1 MIFDLRQRP
10 LFAALSISL
19 VLHLL
24 VLFAGELPRSAPPGG
39 ETVTPQLQVLVRA
52 DAVPVAA
59 PVPSPVKKAGGAP
72 QPVPRAQQQPQT
84 VPPVLQVPASP
95 ATPPATASPAP
106 AAAVISPPAATG
118 EMRNPSD
125 GAVAG
130 SVGGST
136 VSADGLRQ
144 YRIDLASATRRFR
157 GYPAL
162 ARSRGWEGVAEVVV
176 VVDVAGAPATR
187 LARSS
192 GHALLDEQALEMLGR
207 AVAQT
212 PLPESLR
219 GRHFTVTLP
228 IRFSL
233 EE

>member
-10 LFAALSISL
+10 LFAAVIISL

-24 VLFAGELPRSAPPGG
+24 VLFAGTLTRSAPPGG

-52 DAVPVAA
+52 EAVPVAA
-59 PVPSPVKKAGGAP
+59 PLPSPVKRTGGAQ

-84 VPPVLQVPASP
+84 APPMLQVPASP
-95 ATPPATASPAP
+95 ATPPASASPAP
-106 AAAVISPPAATG
+106 AAVSPPSAGSET
-118 EMRNPSD
+118 RNPSD

-144 YRIDLASATRRFR
+144 YRIDLASAARRFR

-162 ARSRGWEGVAEVVV
+162 ARSRGWEGVAEVAV
-176 VVDVAGAPATR
+176 VVDFAGVPAAK

-192 GHALLDEQALEMLGR
+192 GHTLLDEQALEMLGR
-207 AVAQT
+207 AAAQT